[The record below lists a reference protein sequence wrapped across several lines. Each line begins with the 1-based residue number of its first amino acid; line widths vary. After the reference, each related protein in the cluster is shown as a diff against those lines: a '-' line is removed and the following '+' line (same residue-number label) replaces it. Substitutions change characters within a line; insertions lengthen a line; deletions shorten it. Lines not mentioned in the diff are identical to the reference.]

1 MPFTPPKSNIDSNVS
16 DKFEEQLKDIKKLII
31 PQNFVYTQYPNE
43 LPPWELWKFTQMS
56 DWVQLNYNGVF
67 FRSSG
72 GKANIF
78 EGGLQPE
85 QLPNIQGS
93 VGGVMNMYKQYHS
106 GTFYW
111 KNEGNTDYD
120 GDTGQ
125 TGVTKFKASL
135 GQTNIDG
142 TFKPENDST
151 YVDGGE
157 VRPNNMTIQ
166 IWKYVS

>member
-1 MPFTPPKSNIDSNVS
+1 
-16 DKFEEQLKDIKKLII
+16 
-31 PQNFVYTQYPNE
+31 
-43 LPPWELWKFTQMS
+43 MS